1 MTSTSAP
8 AASTIPGITAIA
20 TDALETAASVDTGRS
35 SHHIDRAPAP
45 LPASLRGGLLLM
57 GIFTLGWMMN
67 AAAAPHALLSA
78 FGGLGLLAG
87 AALLLG
93 AAFVAVRE
101 RRIASALAT
110 SPPAAP
116 TPGPAGGPTTTDR
129 RPSIGRTFALAGAL
143 EVAGIVAVVVAF
155 GRTRPE
161 FVMPAVALVVALHF
175 FVFYRADG
183 ARLHLVMTAIGVVV
197 ALAGLA
203 LAAAGT
209 DPALVRGIV
218 GLGMGGVTLGYGA
231 VFALALA
238 RLARR

>member
-1 MTSTSAP
+1 
-8 AASTIPGITAIA
+8 
-20 TDALETAASVDTGRS
+20 
-35 SHHIDRAPAP
+35 
-45 LPASLRGGLLLM
+45 M
-57 GIFTLGWMMN
+57 GVFTLAWTSN
-67 AAAAPHALLSA
+67 AVGAPHALLSVL
-78 FGGLGLLAG
+78 GGLGAAGG

-93 AAFVAVRE
+93 AVLVAVRE
-101 RRIASALAT
+101 RRVARLAPPATSGDAASAAARRGV
-110 SPPAAP
+110 PA
-116 TPGPAGGPTTTDR
+116 
-129 RPSIGRTFALAGAL
+129 GRTFGLAVALEAAGIAAVVAALA
-143 EVAGIVAVVVAF
+143 
-155 GRTRPE
+155 RTRPE

-175 FVFYRADG
+175 VVFYRADG